1 MESTFGMIKPDA
13 IGNGYT
19 GKIIDRILAAGFE
32 IKTMKKTR
40 MTRAE
45 AENFYDVHKERP
57 FFNDLVE
64 FITSGPV
71 VAMVLRKENAIQD
84 FRALIG
90 ATDPTEAD
98 EGTIRKDL
106 AGSKEKNAV
115 HGSDAPETA
124 EREINF
130 FFADR
135 ELL

>member
-13 IGNGYT
+13 IGNGHT
-19 GKIIDRILAAGFE
+19 GKIIDRVLAAGFE

-57 FFNDLVE
+57 FFKDLVE

-71 VAMVLRKENAIQD
+71 VTMVLRKENAVTD

-90 ATDPTEAD
+90 ATDPAEAD
-98 EGTIRKDL
+98 EGTIRKEI

-130 FFADR
+130 FFAER